1 MAKKQKVVT
10 GVEPLKKGRA
20 KKGSGKKGKK
30 Y

>member
-10 GVEPLKKGRA
+10 GVEPLKKGR